1 MTGFLYLIKSSRIV
15 QMILAKNEE
24 ILRKKLEEN
33 KLKTKNNG

>member
-24 ILRKKLEEN
+24 ILRKKLEET

>member
-24 ILRKKLEEN
+24 ILRKKLEET
-33 KLKTKNNG
+33 KLKTNNNG